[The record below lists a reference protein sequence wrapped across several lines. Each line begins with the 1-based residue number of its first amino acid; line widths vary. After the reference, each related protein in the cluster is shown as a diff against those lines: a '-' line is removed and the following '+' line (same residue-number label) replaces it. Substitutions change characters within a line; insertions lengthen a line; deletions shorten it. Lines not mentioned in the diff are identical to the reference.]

1 MIYGIADLHFDFSK
15 EKPMDIFGEN
25 WVNHEEKII
34 NNWLNIVKE
43 EDLIILPGDISWAL
57 KLDDAIN
64 DLNRIDNLPGNKV
77 MIKGNHDYWWS
88 SLSKLNNLNLE
99 SIFFLQNNSYI
110 FNEFAIAGTRGW
122 IAKDNEDFKANDEKI
137 FHRELNRLRLS
148 LDSIGDEKR
157 KIVLIHYPPFNTN
170 LSPNEFV
177 DLMKEYNVETCLY
190 GHLHAEGHKF
200 VVEGNMNGIS
210 FHCVSSDYI
219 DFMPKKI
226 YGE

>member
-1 MIYGIADLHFDFSK
+1 M
-15 EKPMDIFGEN
+15 
-25 WVNHEEKII
+25 
-34 NNWLNIVKE
+34 
-43 EDLIILPGDISWAL
+43 
-57 KLDDAIN
+57 
-64 DLNRIDNLPGNKV
+64 
-77 MIKGNHDYWWS
+77 
-88 SLSKLNNLNLE
+88 
-99 SIFFLQNNSYI
+99 
-110 FNEFAIAGTRGW
+110 GTRW